1 MPLGSLSVTAEGVP
15 VFAPPYPKHKDP
27 YTFIIDKILSV
38 SYRVPISQVR
48 HLVPDM
54 LELEDE
60 PLMTS
65 FFIEYGMTL
74 VGSYKEYVHN
84 VEVTY
89 KGEKYNYNVILILDN
104 ESAIFAGREQYGFPK
119 VFGRAEIEPQTGGRL
134 VTANA
139 QRPAGRTVVDCEFVP
154 EALVSNPPAPKRWS
168 LNLRSIQQPHPGM
181 AAPILELVPVF
192 LELNLTEVWT
202 GKGRIDFPRRSVHNP
217 WCELDILRYEN
228 SFLARNVTATLQV
241 RGSLPF

>member
-15 VFAPPYPKHKDP
+15 IFAPPYPKHKDP
-27 YTFIIDKILSV
+27 YTFIIDKLLSV
-38 SYRVPISQVR
+38 SYRVAASQIR

-60 PLMTS
+60 PLMTTS
-65 FFIEYGMTL
+65 FIEYGMTL

-84 VEVTY
+84 VEVKY
-89 KGEKYNYNVILILDN
+89 QGEKFNYHLILILDN

-119 VFGRAEIEPQTGGRL
+119 VFGKAEIEPETGGRL

-139 QRPAGRTVVDCEFVP
+139 QRPAGRTVVDCEFIP
-154 EALVSNPPAPKRWS
+154 EVLINNPPAPKQWS
-168 LNLRSIQQPHPGM
+168 LNLRSIQSPHPEM

-192 LELNLTEVWT
+192 MDFHFTEVWA
-202 GKGRIDFPRRSVHNP
+202 GKGRVDFPRRSAHNP
-217 WCELDILRYEN
+217 WCELDVLRYEG
-228 SFLARNVTATLQV
+228 SFLARNVTAALQV
-241 RGSLPF
+241 RGSLPI

>member
-1 MPLGSLSVTAEGVP
+1 
-15 VFAPPYPKHKDP
+15 
-27 YTFIIDKILSV
+27 
-38 SYRVPISQVR
+38 
-48 HLVPDM
+48 
-54 LELEDE
+54 
-60 PLMTS
+60 MTS

-74 VGSYKEYVHN
+74 VGSYKEYIHN

-89 KGEKYNYNVILILDN
+89 KGEKFNYNVILILDN

-119 VFGRAEIEPQTGGRL
+119 VFGKAEIEPRTGGRL

-139 QRPAGRTVVDCEFVP
+139 
-154 EALVSNPPAPKRWS
+154 LVNNPPAPKKWS

-192 LELNLTEVWT
+192 MDMHLTEVWT
-202 GKGRIDFPRRSVHNP
+202 GKGRVDFPRRSAHNP
-217 WCELDILRYEN
+217 WCELDVLRYEGG
-228 SFLARNVTATLQV
+228 FLARNVTAALQV

>member
-15 VFAPPYPKHKDP
+15 IFAPPYPRHKDP

-38 SYRVPISQVR
+38 SYRVAASQVR

-89 KGEKYNYNVILILDN
+89 KGERFNYNVILILDN

-119 VFGRAEIEPQTGGRL
+119 VFGKAEIEPETGGR
-134 VTANA
+134 
-139 QRPAGRTVVDCEFVP
+139 PAGPSSTASSSPRHLSTTLLRRRSGP
-154 EALVSNPPAPKRWS
+154 STSAASSSLTRAWRPRSWS
-168 LNLRSIQQPHPGM
+168 SSPCSWICTSQRSGPGRAGSTSRAARSIILGVSWTSCGM
-181 AAPILELVPVF
+181 RVA
-192 LELNLTEVWT
+192 
-202 GKGRIDFPRRSVHNP
+202 S
-217 WCELDILRYEN
+217 
-228 SFLARNVTATLQV
+228 
-241 RGSLPF
+241 

>member
-1 MPLGSLSVTAEGVP
+1 MPLGSLLVTAEGVP
-15 VFAPPYPKHKDP
+15 IYAPPYPTHQDP
-27 YTFIIDKILSV
+27 YTFIIDKVLSV
-38 SYRVPISQVR
+38 SYRVAASQVR

-65 FFIEYGMTL
+65 SFIEYGMSL

-84 VEVTY
+84 VEVSY
-89 KGEKYNYNVILILDN
+89 KGEKFNYHLILILDN

-119 VFGRAEIEPQTGGRL
+119 VFGKAEIEPETGSRL

-139 QRPAGRTVVDCEFVP
+139 QRPAGRTVVDCEFIP
-154 EALVSNPPAPKRWS
+154 EALVNKPPGPNKWS

-181 AAPILELVPVF
+181 APPILELVPVF
-192 LELNLTEVWT
+192 MDMHLTEVWT
-202 GKGRIDFPRRSVHNP
+202 GKAQIDFPRRSAHNP
-217 WCELDILRYEN
+217 WCELDILRYEG
-228 SFLARNVTATLQV
+228 SSLARNVTATLQV
-241 RGSLPF
+241 RGSLPL